1 MQLAGSTD
9 LTLSFNDRRR
19 ISLANKLTDAAQRLD
34 KVVDLIT
41 PDAKNPSKPALAWG
55 NDLGT
60 YELLNKAAN
69 VLDLGRDGL
78 SEVFTRRQAGKLFDA
93 LAADVTYVS
102 GLRDAALAIDEGVA
116 LGKTTPAPSLGTDAA
131 KLLTK
136 AATDARAAVKLLL
149 PATPAA

>member
-19 ISLANKLTDAAQRLD
+19 ISLATKLTDAAARLD

-41 PDAKNPSKPALAWG
+41 PDPKNPAKPALAWG

-60 YELLNKAAN
+60 FELLNKAAN

-78 SEVFTRRQAGKLFDA
+78 SEIFTRRQAGKLFDA
-93 LAADVTYVS
+93 LAADVTGVS
-102 GLRDAALAIDEGVA
+102 ALRDAALAIDEGGVLA
-116 LGKTTPAPSLGTDAA
+116 PTNPAPSFGPNAVQ
-131 KLLTK
+131 LLTK
-136 AATDARAAVKLLL
+136 AAIDARAAVKLL
-149 PATPAA
+149 TPAA